1 MIGSETISN
10 YLERL
15 AAREPTPGGGAAGA
29 LHAAQGA
36 ALLSMA
42 ALYTTGNQYAEHED
56 RARLIASRAEEI
68 ISASLRTA
76 DDDEEAFAAVIAAYQ
91 HPSASE
97 AERATRSDA
106 IQEAVFRASAPP
118 QALIRLAT
126 EIIELSDELANF
138 SNPNVLSDVAAAAEA
153 ARAAVATALITLHIN
168 IAAIKDPETQEGLRA
183 EAERAEQHAI
193 DLAQAV
199 SRRVREKVAA

>member
-15 AAREPTPGGGAAGA
+15 ATREPTPGGGAAGA

-42 ALYTTGNQYAEHED
+42 ALFTTGEKYAEHED
-56 RARLIASRAEEI
+56 RARLIASRADEI

-76 DDDEEAFAAVIAAYQ
+76 DDDEAAFAAVIAAYRR
-91 HPSASE
+91 PSGSE
-97 AERATRSDA
+97 AERSTRSDA
-106 IQEAVFRASAPP
+106 IQEAVLGASAPP

-126 EIIELSDELANF
+126 EVIELSDELANF
-138 SNPNVLSDVAAAAEA
+138 SNPNVISDVGAAAEA

-168 IAAIKDPETQEGLRA
+168 IAAIKDPGTQDDLRA
-183 EAERAEQHAI
+183 EAERAERAI
-193 DLAQAV
+193 ERAQTV

>member
-36 ALLSMA
+36 ALLGMV
-42 ALYTTGNQYAEHED
+42 ALYTTGNKYAEHEE
-56 RARLIASRAEEI
+56 RAQLIASRADEI

-76 DDDEEAFAAVIAAYQ
+76 DDDEAAFAAVIAAYQ
-91 HPSASE
+91 RPSGSE
-97 AERATRSDA
+97 AERSTRSDA

-126 EIIELSDELANF
+126 EIIELSDELVDF
-138 SNPNVLSDVAAAAEA
+138 SNPNVISDVAAAAEA

-168 IAAIKDPETQEGLRA
+168 IGAIRDAGTQEDLRA
-183 EAERAEQHAI
+183 EAERAEHAI
-193 DLAQAV
+193 DLAQTV